1 MFWFKTDFNKWPKV
15 DTCGEVQQ
23 FIDTMCEEYQVPPIK
38 VIIRSTNW
46 VEWFAGRVSSP
57 ALFGLMKVKRMLILE
72 DILSLTAKN
81 AEFLVKKE
89 IL

>member
-1 MFWFKTDFNKWPKV
+1 MFWFKTNFKKWPKV

-38 VIIRSTNW
+38 IIIRSTSW

-57 ALFGLMKVKRMLILE
+57 VHFGRMKVKKMLILG

-81 AEFLVKKE
+81 VEFLAKRE
-89 IL
+89 IP